1 MSKIQDPLIIHLI
14 FTRNFQRYILFS
26 LESSNYEYLYVYHM
40 KKPIRSLFYG
50 ENIQGL
56 ISTLFKDT
64 QVECIECSLAPNMIG
79 GVSYENDKQVVNKM
93 SLEECNTI
101 LARLKVEL
109 KRSFDIVVPF

>member
-1 MSKIQDPLIIHLI
+1 MSKIHDPLIIHLI

-26 LESSNYEYLYVYHM
+26 VNSSEFEYLYVYHI

-50 ENIQGL
+50 ENFQGL
-56 ISTLFKDT
+56 IKTLLKDT
-64 QVECIECSLAPNMIG
+64 QVECIECSLAPNIIG
-79 GVSYENDKQVVNKM
+79 GVFYDSDQQEFKNM

>member
-1 MSKIQDPLIIHLI
+1 MSELRDPLIIHLI

-26 LESSNYEYLYVYHM
+26 SESSNYEYLYVYHM

-50 ENIQGL
+50 KNIQGL
-56 ISTLFKDT
+56 ISTLLKDT

-79 GVSYENDKQVVNKM
+79 GVTYENDQHVFNNM
-93 SLEECNTI
+93 SIEECNTI